1 MSNAV
6 IPAKAGIQCMLVD
19 QGTKAVWIPAFAGM
33 TMVGSKR
40 LPLGGVLKKMGRS
53 ELMKFLRNTFCL
65 LLIWPLCAFLVH
77 AEKADHDKPIN
88 IEADALRY
96 DGALQQSVFTGAV
109 VLTKG
114 TIVMRGDK
122 MEVRQD
128 PLGHQYGA
136 ITASPGKK
144 AFFRQ
149 KREGVDE
156 YVEGEAQSIEYDGRA
171 DTVKLTVGA
180 QLRRYRGAVVG
191 DEFSAAVIVYNNT
204 TDVFTLDGSPG
215 STRSKSGRV
224 RAMLTPKSVTPPAP
238 AVDLQIS
245 PQLGYGQ

>member
-1 MSNAV
+1 LS
-6 IPAKAGIQCMLVD
+6 P
-19 QGTKAVWIPAFAGM
+19 
-33 TMVGSKR
+33 SKKQ
-40 LPLGGVLKKMGRS
+40 LK
-53 ELMKFLRNTFCL
+53 LMKFFRITFCL
-65 LLIWPLCAFLVH
+65 LLIWPLCAFWVH
-77 AEKADHDKPIN
+77 AEKADRDRPMN

-96 DGALQQSVFTGAV
+96 DDALQQSVFTGAV

-128 PLGHQYGA
+128 PLGYQYGA
-136 ITASPGKK
+136 ITASLGKK

-156 YVEGEAQSIEYDGRA
+156 FMEGEAQSIEYDGRA
-171 DTVKLTVGA
+171 DTVKLIAGA
-180 QLRRYRGAVVG
+180 QLRRYRGAVVS

-204 TDVFTLDGSPG
+204 TGVFTLDGSPG
-215 STRSKSGRV
+215 SARSKGGRV

-238 AVDLQIS
+238 ATELQSS
-245 PQLGYGQ
+245 PQLPQPQ